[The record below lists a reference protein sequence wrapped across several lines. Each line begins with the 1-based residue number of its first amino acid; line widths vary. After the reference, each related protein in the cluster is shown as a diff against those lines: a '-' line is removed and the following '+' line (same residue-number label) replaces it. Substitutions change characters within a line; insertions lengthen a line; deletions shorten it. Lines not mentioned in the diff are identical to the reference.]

1 MRTTSK
7 TSIKSRA
14 EKLDNL
20 FHAQSVFRR
29 LNCLDKSFLP
39 RRDKPTTLKLL
50 VYGLN
55 RSLRKSATIIDM
67 LRIQT
72 SFSHLQKKKSGRRR
86 ANTRKPLKTTISGV
100 ISPPRTANVTLLYR
114 LQGDANWTALT
125 IVQTN
130 AQGQYTYLWK
140 PDKAGIYEL
149 RPSWPADQNTNPAES
164 EPKPVKVEVQPTEA
178 VPYVVAGVITIIVII
193 ATAIYFV
200 KIRKPK

>member
-1 MRTTSK
+1 MRTVSK

-14 EKLDNL
+14 EKLDSL
-20 FHAQSVFRR
+20 FHAKSVLSR
-29 LNCLDKSFLP
+29 LYSVHYCFAASVHYSTATKHCLDKSFLP

-55 RSLRKSATIIDM
+55 RSLRKSATIINP
-67 LRIQT
+67 LRIQVL
-72 SFSHLQKKKSGRRR
+72 FSHLQKKKSGRRR

-149 RPSWPADQNTNPAES
+149 RPS
-164 EPKPVKVEVQPTEA
+164 
-178 VPYVVAGVITIIVII
+178 
-193 ATAIYFV
+193 
-200 KIRKPK
+200 